1 MAPTKPKA
9 TAEKKS
15 MRKSKATDGKV
26 AKDKT
31 LYDKYFTASDS
42 IYRSFTRACSAGLKN
57 PDKGPTSTQLA
68 GALLGMENLDE
79 EHLPTEW
86 GQYADKNPQIACC
99 LRRSVAQLRT
109 PKDEKFQVKL
119 GKDIAK
125 TPLSLTI
132 QNPQYDGGMLNP
144 AERTSSKK
152 GKQDSAKVRKPRRK
166 QPQKSPFGT
175 PDLPAPWG
183 LMDDDDNDDFGP
195 FGEMD
200 TDRSEVEDNFSSAK
214 DSLKMSAAPSGET
227 PIDLTKAN
235 GDLPLA
241 KPSSGMSNAKSVAN
255 KAKKAISQLIPIAPR
270 DQASIEFC
278 KMTYPPKKSMPE
290 NLDDGRQDEAP
301 KPGETNNGE
310 NLDDGR
316 QDEAPEPD
324 HQTNNGETVVWGHDY
339 GRKSFCLRCLRYEDW
354 I

>member
-109 PKDEKFQVKL
+109 PRNEKFRVKL
-119 GKDIAK
+119 DKSVAK

-132 QNPQYDGGMLNP
+132 HNLQYDGGMLDP
-144 AERTSSKK
+144 AERTNSKK
-152 GKQDSAKVRKPRRK
+152 GKQDPTKDRKMPRRK
-166 QPQKSPFGT
+166 SLTQTGSA
-175 PDLPAPWG
+175 DLPAPFDE
-183 LMDDDDNDDFGP
+183 MNTDFSDG
-195 FGEMD
+195 D
-200 TDRSEVEDNFSSAK
+200 
-214 DSLKMSAAPSGET
+214 
-227 PIDLTKAN
+227 

-241 KPSSGMSNAKSVAN
+241 KDYSEISDAKTFLGEVEDASSPPMPMPSRESN
-255 KAKKAISQLIPIAPR
+255 IA
-270 DQASIEFC
+270 FC
-278 KMTYPPKKSMPE
+278 RELYPPEETVPE
-290 NLDDGRQDEAP
+290 NLEDGRQDKVP
-301 KPGETNNGE
+301 DPDHQINNSE

-324 HQTNNGETVVWGHDY
+324 HQIDTGETDV
-339 GRKSFCLRCLRYEDW
+339 
-354 I
+354 